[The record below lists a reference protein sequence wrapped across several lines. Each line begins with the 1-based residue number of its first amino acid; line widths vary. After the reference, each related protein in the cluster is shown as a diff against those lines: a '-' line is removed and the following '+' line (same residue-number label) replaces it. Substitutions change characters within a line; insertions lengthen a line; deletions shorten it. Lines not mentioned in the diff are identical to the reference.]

1 MKCFSPIKSPKL
13 KRFSLVSQ
21 NPGNKAGDSIIS
33 SMEKSANSL
42 GNSRREEGRRGGGK
56 GGGGREEGGGRNGEG
71 AHKTYRL
78 KAYQILER
86 IRGISELN

>member
-21 NPGNKAGDSIIS
+21 NPGNKAGDSVIS

-42 GNSRREEGRRGGGK
+42 GNSRREEGGGRREERGGRREERGERREERGERREERRG
-56 GGGGREEGGGRNGEG
+56 
-71 AHKTYRL
+71 
-78 KAYQILER
+78 R
-86 IRGISELN
+86 IKPTV